1 MLKHGCVRRNACY
14 REEIR
19 TFHDVPWV
27 AARRGHFFALLGG
40 VVAVLASVNM
50 LDVFG
55 PTATSLVLG
64 LPVTIG
70 LVVLSR
76 RSGLSWADLG
86 LARHTWRRGT
96 VVAVG
101 SILLVAAVY
110 GVAAALPATHAA
122 FVDARYQLPVGK
134 ALFTALVVI
143 PIGTVIVEE
152 IAFRGVLMGMIT
164 RRRGVRW
171 GMGSSSAL
179 FGLWHI
185 LPSLGLAHVNAAV
198 GGIAGSGAVAR
209 VGVVAVAV
217 AFTAI
222 AGLLLGE
229 LKRRSGSLLAS
240 AGLHWAVNGVGV
252 LFSALLFAAH
262 AA

>member
-1 MLKHGCVRRNACY
+1 V
-14 REEIR
+14 
-19 TFHDVPWV
+19 
-27 AARRGHFFALLGG
+27 

-64 LPVTIG
+64 VPVTAG
-70 LVVLSR
+70 LILLSR

-86 LARHTWRRGT
+86 LARHTWRRGG
-96 VVAVG
+96 AVG
-101 SILLVAAVY
+101 AGSIVVVAAVY
-110 GVAAALPATHAA
+110 AVAAVLPATHAA
-122 FVDARYQLPVGK
+122 FLDARYQLPVGR
-134 ALFTALVVI
+134 ALFTALVGI
-143 PIGTVIVEE
+143 PIGTVLIEE

-171 GMGSSSAL
+171 GLGSSSAL

-185 LPSLGLAHVNAAV
+185 LPSLGLSHVNAAV
-198 GGIAGSGAVAR
+198 GGLAGSGGAAR
-209 VGVVAVAV
+209 AGVVLVAV
-217 AFTAI
+217 AFTAL

-262 AA
+262 AS

>member
-1 MLKHGCVRRNACY
+1 
-14 REEIR
+14 
-19 TFHDVPWV
+19 V
-27 AARRGHFFALLGG
+27 ALVGS

-64 LPVTIG
+64 LPVAVG

-76 RSGLSWADLG
+76 RCGLSWTDLG
-86 LARHTWRRGT
+86 LARHTWRRGAL
-96 VVAVG
+96 VAAG
-101 SILLVAAVY
+101 SIVAVAAVY
-110 GVAAALPATHAA
+110 AVAAALPATHAA
-122 FVDARYQLPVGK
+122 FLDARYQLPMGR
-134 ALFTALVVI
+134 ALFTALVGI
-143 PIGTVIVEE
+143 PIGTVLVEE

-171 GMGSSSAL
+171 GLGSSSAM

-198 GGIAGSGAVAR
+198 GGLAGTGAAAR
-209 VGVVAVAV
+209 VGVVLVAV
-217 AFTAI
+217 AFTAV

-252 LFSALLFAAH
+252 LFTALLFAAH
-262 AA
+262 SA